1 MQPCGVTCNKK
12 AHPGMNAL
20 RVSVI
25 RLRRTGKACAPKEH
39 LSVCASGAFESEVKS
54 V

>member
-1 MQPCGVTCNKK
+1 MQLFWISCNKK

-20 RVSVI
+20 SLSVI
-25 RLRRTGKACAPKEH
+25 RLRRTR
-39 LSVCASGAFESEVKS
+39 FESEVKS